1 MVLRISLLLLL
12 VFVFPVSA
20 EIYKWTDSDGNVH
33 FGDRPSDIE
42 SATELDIK
50 VNKNSGITNS
60 SGNKKEREYMLKKIE
75 EEKLEDAEK
84 KKKRIAE
91 NKKRKKRCNS
101 YKRSYQVHIQSN
113 RTYRM
118 SPDGE
123 RTYLTE
129 EQRENK
135 KKQLIRGIE
144 KYCK

>member
-135 KKQLIRGIE
+135 KKKLIRGIE

>member
-60 SGNKKEREYMLKKIE
+60 SGNKKESEYMLKKIE

-135 KKQLIRGIE
+135 KKKLIRGIE

>member
-20 EIYKWTDSDGNVH
+20 EIYKWTDSDGNIH

-60 SGNKKEREYMLKKIE
+60 SGNKKDRDYLLKKIE

-91 NKKRKKRCNS
+91 NKKRKKRCSS

-135 KKQLIRGIE
+135 KKKLIRGIE